1 MRIYGLFYITTI
13 IPMHETDNETDL
25 SVYFSVLTTFNSINM
40 EEGGFLKQCCIYL
53 IPLMFCHIAEYK
65 RLNVLSLSLRMQSVG
80 LALEELLVTAQKQGC
95 LTVGIYESAK
105 LLNVWVESINFGLC
119 FSSHCPNWSS
129 PDMWIQVFPHF
140 PSFLFPFRDPDSVV
154 LCVLAADDENDVALQ
169 IHFTLLQSFC
179 CDSGITILRVS
190 GFQRLQ
196 RLLGAVDANKNQEEH
211 RDLHCMLVT
220 VCWLS
225 IVATSYVTERQMV
238 IFFMH
243 NFQLR
248 YCTFSYSSPCDF
260 YSYFAGSIQIERWTW
275 FFFFSHTESSGRAL
289 QTAGSGDLLPGE
301 SAPWPVGAWT
311 SPAGTL
317 KGLHTGTF
325 VARYWYTE
333 GSLCSSRDDLEC
345 SRSSPLSLMTNKT
358 MGSHSKTSETA
369 GLDTGF

>member
-65 RLNVLSLSLRMQSVG
+65 RLTVLSLSLRMQSVG

-119 FSSHCPNWSS
+119 FSSHCPNWSP
-129 PDMWIQVFPHF
+129 PDMWIQFFPHF
-140 PSFLFPFRDPDSVV
+140 SSFLFPLRDPDSVV

-196 RLLGAVDANKNQEEH
+196 RLLGAVDANRNQEEH

-243 NFQLR
+243 NFQLK
-248 YCTFSYSSPCDF
+248 YCTFSFSSPCDF

-275 FFFFSHTESSGRAL
+275 FFFSPTQNPQAEHCRLQEVGTYCQESRRLDQWVPELVL
-289 QTAGSGDLLPGE
+289 QERWRVCIQELL
-301 SAPWPVGAWT
+301 WPDT
-311 SPAGTL
+311 DTL
-317 KGLHTGTF
+317 KDLYAQAGMTWS
-325 VARYWYTE
+325 VAAPVHY
-333 GSLCSSRDDLEC
+333 
-345 SRSSPLSLMTNKT
+345 P
-358 MGSHSKTSETA
+358 
-369 GLDTGF
+369 